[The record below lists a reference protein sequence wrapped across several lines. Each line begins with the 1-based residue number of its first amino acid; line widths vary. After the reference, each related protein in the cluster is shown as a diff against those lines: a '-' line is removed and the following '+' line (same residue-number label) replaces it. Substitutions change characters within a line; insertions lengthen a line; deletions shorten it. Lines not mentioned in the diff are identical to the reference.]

1 MKDHMKNL
9 IKNILFLSLFLNFG
23 CEKPY
28 DSDGEG
34 MGAPE
39 PQNTYQYDGKEYP
52 VNSIIAVADES
63 QIFLKISPI
72 EDADKQ
78 TTYAIFGVNASLDGQ
93 EVDVENAWHNDDY
106 YFVYEDPLMYYSQY
120 RKLTSGKI
128 FIKRYGDAPQD
139 YEVLVDVILP
149 DGKRFYFKQN

>member
-1 MKDHMKNL
+1 MKAHMKNL
-9 IKNILFLSLFLNFG
+9 TKIILFLSLFLNFG
-23 CEKPY
+23 CEKPH
-28 DSDGEG
+28 DPDGEG
-34 MGAPE
+34 TTAPE
-39 PQNTYQYDGKEYP
+39 PQNTYLYDGKEYP

-63 QIFLKISPI
+63 QIFLKVSPI

-78 TTYAIFGVNASLDGQ
+78 TTYAIFGINVSLDGR
-93 EVDVENAWHNDDY
+93 EIDVENAWHNDDY

-128 FIKRYGDAPQD
+128 FIKRYGDEPQD

-149 DGKRFYFKQN
+149 DGKSFYFKQN